1 MNRRVDDDGFD
12 AELDRLAEARRS
24 LAVSLLLDRSPDELF
39 AALGEALRARAG
51 GEPLTAATGAGF
63 PVPGPVEAPQPAGGA
78 TRPTPAAPPVHH
90 PAPRRGFLLW
100 LLDLIGRPA

>member
-1 MNRRVDDDGFD
+1 MNRRVDDDGFG

-24 LAVSLLLDRSPDELF
+24 LAVSLLLDMTDDELF
-39 AALGEALRARAG
+39 AALGEALRARGRG
-51 GEPLTAATGAGF
+51 GPLTASTGGI
-63 PVPGPVEAPQPAGGA
+63 PVPPVEAPQPAGGA